1 MGLDFVCVLGLNLS
15 VSSSVRSIVVMLD
28 FSSGWQ
34 VQPGGRSEVRGD
46 RARDGDRL
54 SENLRHKGLK
64 LKQTH
69 SHTST
74 LQEHLTASGKLG
86 IFSNILML
94 GRFFFPL
101 TFFMTKKQLGYVS
114 CLVLFC
120 FIFCQQIFLCCGGGS
135 LRTADCKLQGPK
147 LLRQPL
153 SCPEFAVD
161 S

>member
-1 MGLDFVCVLGLNLS
+1 MSDQSWLCWI
-15 VSSSVRSIVVMLD
+15 SSPW
-28 FSSGWQ
+28 WQ

-74 LQEHLTASGKLG
+74 LQEHLTASGKLR

-94 GRFFFPL
+94 GRFFSPPL
-101 TFFMTKKQLGYVS
+101 TFFITKKQLGYVS
-114 CLVLFC
+114 CFV
-120 FIFCQQIFLCCGGGS
+120 FCQQIFLCCGGGS
-135 LRTADCKLQGPK
+135 LRTAKCKLQGPK
-147 LLRQPL
+147 LLQQPL
-153 SCPEFAVD
+153 SYPEFVVD

>member
-1 MGLDFVCVLGLNLS
+1 MSDQSWLYWI
-15 VSSSVRSIVVMLD
+15 SSLW
-28 FSSGWQ
+28 WQ

-74 LQEHLTASGKLG
+74 LQEHLTDSGKLG

-101 TFFMTKKQLGYVS
+101 TFFITKKQLGYVS
-114 CLVLFC
+114 CFVFVLFSVNKSSSAVVAGVSVPPTVS
-120 FIFCQQIFLCCGGGS
+120 FRDQNSSSSRSRIPS
-135 LRTADCKLQGPK
+135 LWLIRWN
-147 LLRQPL
+147 
-153 SCPEFAVD
+153 
-161 S
+161 